1 MGLTAEGAATVLGGA
16 DFTGCG
22 AGFCGGVT
30 VEGLGFAETDVVAWG
45 GGGTTGLTAAGD
57 RARGSA
63 GSSNPIA
70 TAHVSTAHRAGSREV
85 P

>member
-1 MGLTAEGAATVLGGA
+1 MLGGTG
-16 DFTGCG
+16 FTGCG

-45 GGGTTGLTAAGD
+45 GRGTTGLIAAGD
-57 RARGSA
+57 RVRGSA

-70 TAHVSTAHRAGSREV
+70 IAHVSTAHRAGSGEV